1 MTNYLSTNAAFAL
14 KVKDLHDL
22 LGKQIGD
29 AMDQSG
35 IVIPAKTTAIVELLF
50 EKDILSKADI
60 SKELNFSHQLCTQRL
75 AWLEEHK
82 LVSVTEDSRD
92 RRRQVIQLTEQG
104 KSEARKLRIFLPKLQ
119 HAYEALFSEL
129 GLNLDDVMRQAARV
143 LEHDSLADRISRN
156 SIHTTTME

>member
-22 LGKQIGD
+22 LGKQIGE

-35 IVIPAKTTAIVELLF
+35 MMIPAKTTAIVELLF

-60 SKELNFSHQLCTQRL
+60 SKELSFSHQLCTQRL

-82 LVSVTEDSRD
+82 MVSVTEDPGD

-104 KSEARKLRIFLPKLQ
+104 RSEAKKLRTFLPRLQ
-119 HAYEALFSEL
+119 QAYEALFSEL
-129 GLNLDDVMRQAARV
+129 GLNLDDVMRQAARA
-143 LEHDSLADRISRN
+143 LEQDSLADRISKH
-156 SIHTTTME
+156 SPHGTVE